1 MCGVLNMTT
10 RFKNMYERAK
20 ENLISPSMIYVYEN
34 VIYAMENE
42 GVKLTDDEI
51 EKVCDF
57 IDSCLGSSDYI
68 SVYNLARYFMIQ
80 LDEHQTVE
88 DIYKS
93 SISDF
98 VNDAIEFYA

>member
-1 MCGVLNMTT
+1 M
-10 RFKNMYERAK
+10 RYKNMYQRAK

-34 VIYAMENE
+34 VTYAMENE
-42 GVKLTDDEI
+42 SVKLTDEEI

-88 DIYKS
+88 DICKS
-93 SISDF
+93 SINDF
-98 VNDAIEFYA
+98 VNSAIEYYA

>member
-1 MCGVLNMTT
+1 MVIM
-10 RFKNMYERAK
+10 RYKNMYQRAK
-20 ENLISPSMIYVYEN
+20 KNLISPSMIYVYEN
-34 VIYAMENE
+34 VVYAMENE
-42 GVKLTDDEI
+42 GVELTDEQI

-88 DIYKS
+88 DICKS

-98 VNDAIEFYA
+98 VDSAIEYYA